1 MLTTLDYM
9 NIFHETKNSITL
21 INSSLQLIAK
31 NHPEV
36 TGYEFWDETVQELS
50 YLKELIAELS
60 QSRVGYP
67 LTLCP
72 VDIYA
77 FTSEILDSIRSLSEN
92 QNFSCKTNIEE
103 NLPSVFIDSLRIKQA
118 LINLLKNAYEAM
130 DRTGTVQLNIYRKDD
145 FLQMDIIDFGGGI
158 PDNIKDTLF
167 DIFATSKEY
176 GTGLG
181 LPITRQIIE
190 EHSGKL
196 LYESRP
202 GDGCTFSILLPLNPS
217 TRPTQ
222 K

>member
-31 NHPEV
+31 KHPEV
-36 TGYEFWDETVQELS
+36 TGYEFWHETIQELS
-50 YLKELIAELS
+50 YLKKLIAELS
-60 QSRVGYP
+60 QSRAGYP
-67 LTLCP
+67 LNPCP

-77 FTSEILDSIRSLSEN
+77 FIQEILDSIRSLSEN
-92 QNFSCKTNIEE
+92 QNFSCKATIEE
-103 NLPSVFIDSLRIKQA
+103 NLPPIYIDALRIKQA
-118 LINLLKNAYEAM
+118 LINLVKNAYEAM
-130 DRTGTVQLNIYRKDD
+130 GGIGTIQLNIFRKDS
-145 FLQMDIIDFGGGI
+145 FLQIDIIDFGGGI
-158 PDNIKDTLF
+158 PDNIEDTLF

-196 LYESRP
+196 FYESRP
-202 GDGCTFSILLPLNPS
+202 GDGCTFSILLPLDQS
-217 TRPTQ
+217 SGTTQ